1 MARPD
6 PLHRTVFGVTAYGQ
20 FLHHHP
26 DGGAPAAVAAL
37 TDSVDEQ
44 LRRTVIAWS
53 LVATPGEQ
61 CVLWDLDNH
70 VGVDQPWGL
79 DLARV
84 AAIQTAVARLNVAAE
99 NNELANGHTPRAG
112 EHVAATWRLA
122 DGRFA

>member
-1 MARPD
+1 MPSRAADEAWHGLILCTARYSAFY
-6 PLHRTVFGVTAYGQ
+6 TKAYGQ

-26 DGGAPAAVAAL
+26 DAGAPADGPGV

-44 LRRTVIAWS
+44 LRRTVVAWS

-61 CVLWDLDNH
+61 CVLWDLDKR

-84 AAIQTAVARLNVAAE
+84 AAIQVAVTRLNA
-99 NNELANGHTPRAG
+99 R
-112 EHVAATWRLA
+112 
-122 DGRFA
+122 GRN